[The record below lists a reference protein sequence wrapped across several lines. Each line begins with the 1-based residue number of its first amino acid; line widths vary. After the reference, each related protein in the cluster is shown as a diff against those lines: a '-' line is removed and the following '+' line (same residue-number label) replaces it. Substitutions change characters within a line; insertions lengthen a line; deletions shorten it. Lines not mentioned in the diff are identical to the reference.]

1 MAQDAEVPGK
11 YKGWRGKLWIVIAV
25 LALVAVGEVG
35 RRTWLYFQPPKSA
48 KAAGEAEK
56 AGPATAA
63 GARSGKAEE
72 VKVAASLDP
81 FLVNLADTQAVRFV
95 KVTFQLG
102 MTGES
107 EEFSKNP
114 VAIAASRDAIISL
127 LSAKTSDQ
135 ILTVEGKIKLREEV
149 RDRVNSVLSASKARV
164 QSVYI
169 VEFVVQL

>member
-1 MAQDAEVPGK
+1 MAEEAEVLERK
-11 YKGWRGKLWIVIAV
+11 KGWRGKLWILIAV

-35 RRTWLYFQPPKSA
+35 RRTWIYFQGAKSA
-48 KAAGEAEK
+48 KAAGEAGK
-56 AGPATAA
+56 AAA
-63 GARSGKAEE
+63 GSSANAHSGKGED

-81 FLVNLADTQAVRFV
+81 FLVNLADPQAVRFV

-114 VAIAASRDAIISL
+114 VVIAAARDTIISL
-127 LSAKTSDQ
+127 LSAKTSEQ
-135 ILTVEGKIKLREEV
+135 ILTVEGKNKLREEV
-149 RDRVNSVLSASKARV
+149 RDCVNAVLRASKTKV
-164 QSVYI
+164 QNVYI